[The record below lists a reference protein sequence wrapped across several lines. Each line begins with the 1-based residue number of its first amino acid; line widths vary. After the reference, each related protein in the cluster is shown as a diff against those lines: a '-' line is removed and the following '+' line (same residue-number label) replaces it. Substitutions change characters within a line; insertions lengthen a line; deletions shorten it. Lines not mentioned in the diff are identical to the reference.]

1 MDSKDSVFNQ
11 YPDTHVKASTTKQ
24 KISNKLRDKRIYQ
37 NIINQAKGR
46 YIGTYD
52 TEGKELTSG
61 IRNWENNFDRFT
73 DDVVQNWT
81 YEKIAD
87 ELNFLDDFDMLTIGK
102 EGIMDKSEF
111 LGKYSPGGI
120 TDLQLIDRMGDYR
133 KQLEAALFADATNN
147 KIEDHELYGVFTG
160 NKGKLEA
167 DRTSNMESATKNINK
182 YDRAM
187 GSIKKTRN
195 SLKNKIAT
203 STAKE
208 IEGAKAIGI
217 FPQVMDIETLNNMEQ
232 TAKELF
238 DIDNKGFEDFKDYKE
253 DYLLEKGKIDPRDFL
268 RDLED
273 EIEYYEGLREQEKTR
288 YKKWVGQGYKKSTQ
302 QLKDVYKN
310 KFADLVFGQEV
321 EIFNY
326 RDEQNPPQD
335 LEFDQESDLFFSP
348 TLQKYYDKD
357 SVIKFYQE

>member
-1 MDSKDSVFNQ
+1 MAEYN
-11 YPDTHVKASTTKQ
+11 
-24 KISNKLRDKRIYQ
+24 
-37 NIINQAKGR
+37 NII
-46 YIGTYD
+46 TL
-52 TEGKELTSG
+52 EGVTRVEITGEELT
-61 IRNWENNFDRFT
+61 
-73 DDVVQNWT
+73 
-81 YEKIAD
+81 
-87 ELNFLDDFDMLTIGK
+87 
-102 EGIMDKSEF
+102 
-111 LGKYSPGGI
+111 
-120 TDLQLIDRMGDYR
+120 
-133 KQLEAALFADATNN
+133 
-147 KIEDHELYGVFTG
+147 
-160 NKGKLEA
+160 KLEA

-326 RDEQNPPQD
+326 RDGLQNKAEAGTLNRQEAQYLIQVNKLIEQFLVEPKKIMV
-335 LEFDQESDLFFSP
+335 
-348 TLQKYYDKD
+348 T
-357 SVIKFYQE
+357 